1 MRSAAQANDPASP
14 HNPIDSSACNT
25 DSFAIDSGAPAFPH
39 RVPGVIPL
47 MARWNSGPSTLDSQ
61 RANSDSGLAIES
73 ADGGVPGGNSAA
85 SSCSGVGSETRSPQA
100 DHTWASASDTTGRTT
115 IPTARRVASPIRRT
129 ERNTALRRCG
139 AQRRFSSNTSPCAG
153 MKRRTPSAPATQ

>member
-1 MRSAAQANDPASP
+1 MRSAAQANDPASRY
-14 HNPIDSSACNT
+14 NPIDSRACST
-25 DSFAIDSGAPAFPH
+25 DAFAIASGAPAFPH
-39 RVPGVIPL
+39 RVPGMIPL
-47 MARWNSGPSTLDSQ
+47 LARWNSGPSTIDSQ
-61 RANSDSGLAIES
+61 LANTDSGVAIES

-85 SSCSGVGSETRSPQA
+85 SSCFGVGSETRSPKA

-115 IPTARRVASPIRRT
+115 IGTARSVASPIRRT

-139 AQRRFSSNTSPCAG
+139 AQRPFSSNTRPRGG